1 MIAQLLENVKNPV
14 VSNKLSK
21 WLSKKMAIT
30 DLHRKLGE
38 MSGLS
43 NWSFYWMLIH
53 ILHHIKV
60 VHQSSK
66 KKLLRRFQ
74 VPQKMSRKLPFA
86 KWRGKSLNLRV
97 VLCTGADD
105 EKMQT
110 DMVFMKKDAQ
120 VTCKVR
126 LVLLC
131 SFFLIFYLFLF
142 LVLVGGDW
150 FFVLRQYKCVR
161 IILSLITLPK
171 SIISGK
177 SKYLFYF
184 LFESHHNCLT

>member
-1 MIAQLLENVKNPV
+1 
-14 VSNKLSK
+14 
-21 WLSKKMAIT
+21 
-30 DLHRKLGE
+30 
-38 MSGLS
+38 
-43 NWSFYWMLIH
+43 
-53 ILHHIKV
+53 
-60 VHQSSK
+60 
-66 KKLLRRFQ
+66 
-74 VPQKMSRKLPFA
+74 MSRKLPFA

-142 LVLVGGDW
+142 LVLVGGD
-150 FFVLRQYKCVR
+150 
-161 IILSLITLPK
+161 
-171 SIISGK
+171 
-177 SKYLFYF
+177 
-184 LFESHHNCLT
+184 

>member
-30 DLHRKLGE
+30 DLHRKLGA

-66 KKLLRRFQ
+66 KNLLRRFQ

-86 KWRGKSLNLRV
+86 KWREKSLNIELFYVQELTMKRCR
-97 VLCTGADD
+97 LTWCLWK
-105 EKMQT
+105 KMHNWLA
-110 DMVFMKKDAQ
+110 K
-120 VTCKVR
+120 
-126 LVLLC
+126 LGLSC
-131 SFFLIFYLFLF
+131 SVISF
-142 LVLVGGDW
+142 W
-150 FFVLRQYKCVR
+150 FF
-161 IILSLITLPK
+161 I
-171 SIISGK
+171 
-177 SKYLFYF
+177 YF
-184 LFESHHNCLT
+184 CF

>member
-66 KKLLRRFQ
+66 KKIIT
-74 VPQKMSRKLPFA
+74 PFSSTS
-86 KWRGKSLNLRV
+86 KNVTKTSLCKVAWKKFELRV

-150 FFVLRQYKCVR
+150 FFVLRH
-161 IILSLITLPK
+161 
-171 SIISGK
+171 ISA
-177 SKYLFYF
+177 SELFY
-184 LFESHHNCLT
+184 H